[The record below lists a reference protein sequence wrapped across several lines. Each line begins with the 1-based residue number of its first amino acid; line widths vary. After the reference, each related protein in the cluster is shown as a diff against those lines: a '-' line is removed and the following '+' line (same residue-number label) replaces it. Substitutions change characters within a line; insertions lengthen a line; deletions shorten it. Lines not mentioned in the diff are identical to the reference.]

1 MTNQRTLSQR
11 LRCVDPMDQW
21 SSIEERCNLAADELD
36 RLSRI
41 EIKYVNLCGVL
52 NEQAGEIERR
62 DQQLKESVDH
72 ETEYMAEIER
82 LREVVEEAIAYVDA
96 DSSDGAETIASWR
109 AVECSGPLGH
119 HVHRIGP
126 GPCVY
131 CGHTE
136 SSVLEPTEHHVTDST
151 DMPRPP

>member
-1 MTNQRTLSQR
+1 
-11 LRCVDPMDQW
+11 MDQW

-109 AVECSGPLGH
+109 AALQ
-119 HVHRIGP
+119 R
-126 GPCVY
+126 
-131 CGHTE
+131 
-136 SSVLEPTEHHVTDST
+136 
-151 DMPRPP
+151 